1 MTARFHS
8 PNCIESHQVTQAL
21 RDLQIAIRA
30 HPSFCVFGVST
41 DAGLNR
47 VFDTALELGAAN
59 THSQGV
65 QVQVFDWL
73 DGFFR
78 PGWSVA
84 AWH

>member
-1 MTARFHS
+1 MKVATRFHS
-8 PNCIESHQVTQAL
+8 PNCIEGHKMTHAL

-30 HPSFCVFGVST
+30 HPCFGVFGIRP

-47 VFDTALELGAAN
+47 VFDTPLELGAAN

-65 QVQVFDWL
+65 QIQVFDWL

-78 PGWSVA
+78 P
-84 AWH
+84 